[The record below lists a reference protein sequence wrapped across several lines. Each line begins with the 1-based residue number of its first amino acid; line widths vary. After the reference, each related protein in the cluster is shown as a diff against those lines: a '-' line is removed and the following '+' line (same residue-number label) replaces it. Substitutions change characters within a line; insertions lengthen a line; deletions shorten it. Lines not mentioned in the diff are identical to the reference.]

1 MQALSEYK
9 AKLEQQGH
17 RTLMFMLLL
26 MNLVNPFVN
35 NHAGS
40 SWILDMILI
49 LVLLAAVRTVA
60 SQRRQLIIVL
70 VIGITALLSN
80 ICLLIPDLHWLQ
92 LLHYIST
99 LVFLFLA
106 CGLLLNDIVLRSKEV
121 TLDVIL
127 GAVNVY
133 LMIGVGFAF
142 TFALIEFLQPGS
154 FTGLDN
160 LAHTP
165 NKQMFFLYFSFIT
178 LSTLGYGDIS
188 PLTPVGMTT
197 AYVEAI
203 FGQLYL
209 AILVA
214 RLVAMYISHS
224 ATSKNPQDLV
234 SKQKHETS

>member
-17 RTLMFMLLL
+17 QTLMFMLLL
-26 MNLVNPFVN
+26 MVLVNPFVN
-35 NHAGS
+35 NLAGL

-60 SQRRQLIIVL
+60 SHRRQFIVVL

-80 ICLLIPDLHWLQ
+80 INLFIPDLHWLQ

-106 CGLLLNDIVLRSKEV
+106 CGLLLKDIVLRSEEA

-133 LMIGVGFAF
+133 LMVGAGFAF
-142 TFALIEFLQPGS
+142 TYALIEFLQPGS
-154 FTGLDN
+154 FTGLEN
-160 LAHTP
+160 LAYTP
-165 NKQMFFLYFSFIT
+165 NKQLFFLYFSFIT
-178 LSTLGYGDIS
+178 LSTLGYGDIT
-188 PLTPVGMTT
+188 PLTSIGMTT

-214 RLVAMYISHS
+214 RLVAMYIGHS
-224 ATSKNPQDLV
+224 ATNKSPQDSG
-234 SKQKHETS
+234 SK